1 MSKTPKYDLVL
12 VSWIDHVE
20 HTGWQLTKDIR
31 RDAEGGHLIWSV
43 GWLIESDEVS
53 ILVAPHVGIEP
64 MEEATGTMEIF
75 TEAIQSIQI
84 INFT

>member
-1 MSKTPKYDLVL
+1 
-12 VSWIDHVE
+12 
-20 HTGWQLTKDIR
+20 LT
-31 RDAEGGHLIWSV
+31 EGGHLIWSV

-84 INFT
+84 IDFT